1 MPKSII
7 SAYLSFFPVTIGMVK
22 GLTSPEV
29 MQLDLM
35 RTYNASRSE
44 VFFKLRLPAAV
55 PFLFASLKVAIAIA
69 LTGAIVG
76 ELPTGAQAGSAQGS
90 SPQLLRPNGANLG
103 GAFRRCHQRRAA
115 GLHDCCDREADR
127 TTDGSAVMMAGP
139 GAVLLLGL
147 AAAAALIGMLLLAQ
161 SAPGGGQ
168 PVLDRLLRRLG
179 AGLGVQRASCRA
191 EPSRCKRAQAEG
203 FRRACGFWRNDS
215 SAVGD
220 HLHWRRRADGADACA
235 LPDHREIHVRT
246 AHALGGFRSNRDQA
260 VIPGWAI
267 GSALGVLVA
276 ILCDRVDFLRRGLLP
291 LGNFVAALPIIGIA
305 PIMVMWFGF
314 DWQSKMAVVIIMT
327 FFPALV
333 NAVAGLAASGHLER
347 DLMKSYGASSFQT
360 LLALKLPVAM
370 PFIFNALK
378 INATLALIGAIVAEF
393 FGTPIVAW
401 GSGFPLRLARCRS
414 TWCGPRFSWRL

>member
-35 RTYNASRSE
+35 RTYTMRRAARF
-44 VFFKLRLPAAV
+44 FFKLRLPAAV

-76 ELPTGAQAGSAQGS
+76 ELPTGAQAGWAQAADR
-90 SPQLLRPNGANLG
+90 QLLRPDGADLG
-103 GAFRRCHQRRAA
+103 SAVRRCHQRRAA

-161 SAPGGGQ
+161 SAPGG
-168 PVLDRLLRRLG
+168 
-179 AGLGVQRASCRA
+179 
-191 EPSRCKRAQAEG
+191 
-203 FRRACGFWRNDS
+203 
-215 SAVGD
+215 
-220 HLHWRRRADGADACA
+220 ADGLFWIGFFAAWALAWGFNARLAALSLVDAGARKLRDFAVPAVFGAKILLLWEIICIGGGVPMVLMPAPSLIIAKFMSELPTLWADFVQTVI
-235 LPDHREIHVRT
+235 R
-246 AHALGGFRSNRDQA
+246 A

-276 ILCDRVDFLRRGLLP
+276 ILCDRVDFRG
-291 LGNFVAALPIIGIA
+291 ADCCRWAI
-305 PIMVMWFGF
+305 
-314 DWQSKMAVVIIMT
+314 
-327 FFPALV
+327 
-333 NAVAGLAASGHLER
+333 
-347 DLMKSYGASSFQT
+347 SS
-360 LLALKLPVAM
+360 
-370 PFIFNALK
+370 
-378 INATLALIGAIVAEF
+378 
-393 FGTPIVAW
+393 
-401 GSGFPLRLARCRS
+401 
-414 TWCGPRFSWRL
+414 PRFPSSASRRSW